1 MLFYIAISKLTK
13 DELIEVISSI
23 NSSSYLSVIGD
34 TVGSNTYQAY
44 KKISKSITKIF
55 PSLEN
60 YLENE
65 HSKELK
71 NLDKRLI
78 LEKEKLK
85 NKSEDELRDYSFK
98 EFR

>member
-1 MLFYIAISKLTK
+1 MLFYIAISKITK

-23 NSSSYLSVIGD
+23 NASSYLSVIGD

-60 YLENE
+60 
-65 HSKELK
+65 
-71 NLDKRLI
+71 I
-78 LEKEKLK
+78 
-85 NKSEDELRDYSFK
+85 
-98 EFR
+98 